1 MKISI
6 TKIVDWVGKIDWEI
20 RRFHGHEFSTDRG
33 TSYNSYL
40 IRDRK
45 TVLIDTVAKPF
56 AKEFVRNLMRETD
69 LSQIDYIVVN
79 HAEPDHSGAL
89 PELMSHIPNTPIV
102 CTQNCMESLKGHY
115 HEGWNFQAVKTGDK
129 ISIGKNELT
138 FIEAPLLH
146 WPDSMFTYLTNEK
159 ILFSNDA
166 FGQHYATE
174 FMTNDRVD
182 QAELY
187 AEALKYYA
195 NILTRFSP
203 LVRKK
208 IDELLRL
215 NLPVS
220 MIAPSHGA
228 VWRKKPLQIV
238 EQYYKWAGNYRENQ
252 ITIVYDT
259 MWGATR
265 LMAEYI
271 AKGITKI
278 DPKTTVK
285 LFKISNSDKND
296 VVTEIFKSKTV
307 VIGSPTI
314 NSGEMSEITGLL
326 REIAGHNFKEKKAAV
341 FGSYGWSGEAPK
353 KIYDLLAAAG
363 FNLIDDGHKLQ
374 WQPDDRALENCI
386 AYGEKIAVSS
396 IINGK

>member
-1 MKISI
+1 MKIAL

-20 RRFHGHEFSTDRG
+20 RKFHGHELSTNHG

-40 IRDRK
+40 IRDNK

-56 AKEFVRNLMRETD
+56 AKEFIRNLIWETN
-69 LSQIDYIVVN
+69 LEQIDYVVVN

-89 PELMSHIPNTPIV
+89 PELMKLIPDKPIL
-102 CTQNCMESLKGHY
+102 CTKNCVESLRGHY
-115 HEGWNFQAVKTGDK
+115 HEDWNFQAVKTGDK
-129 ISIGKNELT
+129 ISIGKNELL

-146 WPDSMFTYLTNEK
+146 WPDTMFTYLTDEK

-174 FMTNDRVD
+174 FMTNDKVD

-203 LVRKK
+203 LIRRK
-208 IDELLRL
+208 IEELTKL
-215 NLPVS
+215 NLPIG

-228 VWRKKPLQIV
+228 IWRKKPLQIV
-238 EQYYKWAGNYRENQ
+238 EQYYKWADNYHENQ
-252 ITIVYDT
+252 ITIIYDT

-271 AKGITKI
+271 AKGIVKI
-278 DPKTTVK
+278 DSKTTVK
-285 LFKISNSDKND
+285 LFKVSNSDKND
-296 VVTEIFKSKTV
+296 IITEIFKSKAV

-314 NSGEMSEITGLL
+314 NSGEMSEISGLL
-326 REIAGHNFKEKKAAV
+326 REISGHNFKDKKAAV

-353 KIYDLLAAAG
+353 KIHELLNSAG
-363 FNLIDDGHKLQ
+363 FNLIDDGLKLM
-374 WQPDDRALENCI
+374 WQPDDTALENCV

-396 IINGK
+396 IISLK

>member
-1 MKISI
+1 MKIGL
-6 TKIVDWVGKIDWEI
+6 TKNTDWVGKIDWEI
-20 RRFHGHEFSTDRG
+20 RKFHGHELSTNRG

-40 IRDRK
+40 IRDEK

-56 AKEFVRNLMRETD
+56 ANEFIRNLIWETNLD
-69 LSQIDYIVVN
+69 QIDYVIVN

-89 PELMSHIPNTPIV
+89 PELMKLIPNKPII
-102 CTQNCMESLKGHY
+102 CTKNCVESLKGHY
-115 HEGWNFQAVKTGDK
+115 HQDWNFQPVKTGDK
-129 ISIGKNELT
+129 LSIGKNNLR

-146 WPDSMFTYLTNEK
+146 WPDTMFTYASEEK

-166 FGQHYATE
+166 FGQHLASE
-174 FMTNDRVD
+174 FMFNDRVD
-182 QAELY
+182 QTELY

-203 LVRKK
+203 LVRSK
-208 IDELLRL
+208 IAELQKLA
-215 NLPVS
+215 LPIS

-228 VWRKKPLQIV
+228 VWRKRPQQII
-238 EQYYKWAGNYRENQ
+238 ERYAEWANAYSENQ

-265 LMAEYI
+265 LIAEYI
-271 AKGITKI
+271 AKGIVKV
-278 DPKTTVK
+278 DPKAVVK

-296 VVTEIFKSKTV
+296 VISEIFKSKAI

-314 NSGEMSEITGLL
+314 NSGEMSEIAALL
-326 REIAGHNFKEKKAAV
+326 REIAGHNFKDKKAAV
-341 FGSYGWSGEAPK
+341 FGSYGWSGEAAK
-353 KIYDLLAAAG
+353 NIHSSLQASG
-363 FNLIDDGHKLQ
+363 FNLIDDGFKCL
-374 WQPDDRALENCI
+374 WQPDDQVLENCI

-396 IINGK
+396 IISKK